1 MGFISYVLIA
11 LLLLLCAPPASAL
24 LLLLLLLL
32 AVATAAEICE
42 TSTAGR
48 VQGHRSGAVV
58 CNDKLLLQKQL
69 LCAAAAA

>member
-24 LLLLLLLL
+24 LLLLLLL
-32 AVATAAEICE
+32 AVATAAESCE

-58 CNDKLLLQKQL
+58 CNDKLLLHKQL